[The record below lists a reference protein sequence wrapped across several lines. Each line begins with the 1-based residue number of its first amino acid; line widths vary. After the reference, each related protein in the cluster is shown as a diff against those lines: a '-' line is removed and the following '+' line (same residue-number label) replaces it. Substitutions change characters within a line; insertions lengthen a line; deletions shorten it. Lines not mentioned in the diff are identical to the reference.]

1 MSVAGSAQPN
11 VLAQRL
17 DSAIYVSLLCMAVCI
32 PLTET
37 GKSITFVAALS
48 FWIMKIGV
56 TKNVH
61 VTIPILGYFFLGWLG
76 VVALSSLVSNC
87 GFFNGISDVLFYT
100 LSFFLVVNT
109 IQGEE
114 KVLGIIWALLL
125 GIGLGSLLGFYQF
138 FYVGTT
144 SDRLSIGSLGFTA
157 AYLSMIFSLLI
168 GLWLNNRFAAK
179 EYLYLGM
186 IALVAAIALGYT
198 HTRSMWVAV
207 FCILV
212 VGAILYRKWIPI
224 AIGAILVVVFGG
236 VALLNPHIQNRLH
249 TSLNPLEDP
258 SFVGRFAIWEASM
271 RMFQANPVLGVG
283 QKCFKPNSQKYQVPE
298 NHGQGHNVFF
308 HTAAELGSI
317 GILGLLSWMGGYVH
331 FLIKMKS
338 RLQSDLSHA
347 LWFTSLGC
355 FLTIL
360 FGGLVDSILGSE
372 VSLLFMIVSGLLI
385 IASGERTKILSND
398 MDGL

>member
-1 MSVAGSAQPN
+1 MSVGEQAQPRIL
-11 VLAQRL
+11 VQRL
-17 DSAIYVSLLCMAVCI
+17 DFAIYLSLLVMAVCI

-37 GKSITFVAALS
+37 GKSIALVAALS
-48 FWIMKIGV
+48 FWAMKMGV
-56 TKNVH
+56 TKHVH
-61 VTIPILGYFFLGWLG
+61 VTIPLIGYFFLGWLG
-76 VVALSSLVSNC
+76 VVALSSLFSNC
-87 GFFNGISDVLFYT
+87 GFFTGISDVLFYT
-100 LSFFLVVNT
+100 LSFFLIVNT

-114 KVLGIIWALLL
+114 KVWGIIWAILL

-168 GLWLNNRFAAK
+168 GLWLHNRFATR
-179 EYLYLGM
+179 ESIYLGM
-186 IALVAAIALGYT
+186 IALVSAIALGYT

-207 FCILV
+207 FCILAM
-212 VGAILYRKWIPI
+212 GATLYRKWIPV
-224 AIGAILVVVFGG
+224 AMGAIFVVVFGG

-283 QKCFKPNSQKYQVPE
+283 QKCFKPNRQRYQVPE

-317 GILGLLSWMGGYVH
+317 GLIGLLSWMGGYVH

-338 RLQSDLSHA
+338 RLQSQLSQA

-355 FLTIL
+355 FLTIIL
-360 FGGLVDSILGSE
+360 GGLIDSILGSE
-372 VSLLFMIVSGLLI
+372 VSLLFMIITGLLI
-385 IASGERTKILSND
+385 VEERNVLAKA
-398 MDGL
+398 